1 MSKTAPT
8 TETQGSTTRS
18 ASRRERLVDA
28 VATWGFRLPRQRVPY
43 SVTSSIPVPMRDGVR
58 LLTDHY
64 APKGAAY
71 GTVLLRSPY
80 QRAGIVPHIL
90 VGLFAARGYHVIVQS
105 CRGTF
110 GSEGRFVPGENEIED
125 GADTVSWLREQPWF
139 DGRFVGVGGSYLSYT
154 LWSMLMEPPREMVAA
169 VSFVS
174 FHDFFRVVHGTG
186 AFTLNDSLDWCDSL
200 ARQEH
205 ASLIGELVG
214 GPRTRRRLTRAY
226 AGLPVTE
233 GEEQYV
239 GAGSDWYRQW
249 AARTDAADP
258 YWRRRD
264 LTAALDRVDVPVHFI
279 SGWQDLFVRQTIQQF
294 QRLHERGV
302 DATLTVGPWTH
313 ADVLTR
319 GGPRILREAL
329 EWVDVH
335 LGGPAS
341 RVDRE
346 AVVYLVT
353 GADEWRSAAEWPPT
367 VDHRTLY
374 LAPGGRLVD
383 DLPPASAEAVGFTY
397 DPSNPTPTLG
407 GRLLARDP
415 GYREDSALA
424 RRSDTLVFAT
434 APLSEPLEVIG
445 VPTATLAH
453 RSDPP
458 GGDLWVRVSEVAP
471 DGRSQNVTEGFV
483 ASPAPGMDG
492 RTVVELDPVAHR
504 FAAGSR
510 IGLLVGGGSFPR
522 YARNLGMPGPRNEGT
537 VMRPTHQI
545 VDLGSGASALSLPV
559 PH

>member
-1 MSKTAPT
+1 MSRTVPT
-8 TETQGSTTRS
+8 TETRVSTTRS
-18 ASRRERLVDA
+18 ASRTERLVDA
-28 VATWGFRLPRQRVPY
+28 VATWGFRLPPQRFQY
-43 SVTSSIPVPMRDGVR
+43 SVTPSIPVPMRDGVR

-64 APKGAAY
+64 APKGPAY

-90 VGLFAARGYHVIVQS
+90 VGLFAARGYHVVVQS

-125 GADTVSWLREQPWF
+125 GAATVSWLREQPWF

-154 LWSMLMEPPREMVAA
+154 LWSMLMEPPPEMVAA

-186 AFTLNDSLDWCDSL
+186 AFTVNDSLDWCDSL

-205 ASLIGELVG
+205 SSLIGELVG

-249 AARTDAADP
+249 ATRTDPEDP

-264 LTAALDRVDVPVHFI
+264 LTAALDRVNVPVHFI
-279 SGWQDLFVRQTIQQF
+279 SGWQDLFVGQTIAQF
-294 QRLHERGV
+294 QRLRERGV

-329 EWVDVH
+329 DWVDVH
-335 LGGPAS
+335 LGGPAE
-341 RVDRE
+341 RVNRE

-353 GADEWRSAAEWPPT
+353 GADEWRSAAEWPPS

-445 VPTATLAH
+445 VPKATLAH
-453 RSDPP
+453 RSEPG

-471 DGRSQNVTEGFV
+471 DGRSHNVTEGFV
-483 ASPAPGMDG
+483 ASPAAGMDG
-492 RTVVELDPVAHR
+492 RTVVDLDPVAHR

-522 YARNLGMPGPRNEGT
+522 YARNLGMPGVRNEGT
-537 VMRPTHQI
+537 AMAATRQTLG
-545 VDLGSGASALSLPV
+545 LGSGASALSLPV

>member
-1 MSKTAPT
+1 MSRTLPT
-8 TETQGSTTRS
+8 TETRAEGTRA
-18 ASRRERLVDA
+18 ASRTERLVDDI
-28 VATWGFRLPRQRVPY
+28 ATRGFRLPPQRMPY
-43 SVTSSIPVPMRDGVR
+43 SVTPSISVLMRDGAR

-64 APKGAAY
+64 APEGPAF

-80 QRAGIVPHIL
+80 QRAGIVPHVL
-90 VGLFAARGYHVIVQS
+90 VGLFAARGYHVVVQS

-154 LWSMLMEPPREMVAA
+154 LWSMLMDPPPEMVAA

-200 ARQEH
+200 ARQERT
-205 ASLIGELVG
+205 SLVGQLVG
-214 GPRTRRRLTRAY
+214 GPRAKRRLARAY

-239 GAGSDWYRQW
+239 GAGSEWYRDW
-249 AARTDAADP
+249 ATRTEATDP

-264 LTAALDRVDVPVHFI
+264 LTAALDRVDVPMHII
-279 SGWQDLFVRQTIQQF
+279 SGWQDLFVGQTIGQF
-294 QRLHERGV
+294 QRLRERGV
-302 DATLTVGPWTH
+302 DATLTLGPWTH
-313 ADVLTR
+313 AELLTR
-319 GGPRILREAL
+319 GGRRILRETL
-329 EWVDVH
+329 DWVDVH

-341 RVDRE
+341 RVQRE
-346 AVVYLVT
+346 RVTYLVT
-353 GADEWRSAAEWPPT
+353 GADEWRSASEWPPS
-367 VDHRTLY
+367 VNHRTVY
-374 LAPGGRLVD
+374 LAPDGRLVD
-383 DLPPASAEAVGFTY
+383 DLPPAAVEGVGFTY
-397 DPSNPTPTLG
+397 DPSDPTPTVG

-434 APLSEPLEVIG
+434 APLSEPLEIVG
-445 VPTATLAH
+445 VPKVTVAH
-453 RSDPP
+453 RSDPA
-458 GGDLWVRVSEVAP
+458 GGDLWVRISEVAP

-483 ASPAPGMDG
+483 ASPAAGMDG
-492 RTVVELDPVAHR
+492 RTTVELDPVAHR

-510 IGLLVGGGSFPR
+510 LGLLVGGGSFPR
-522 YARNLGMPGPRNEGT
+522 YARNLGMPGARNEGT
-537 VMRPTHQI
+537 AMRPTRQTL
-545 VDLGSGASALSLPV
+545 DLASGASALSLPI
-559 PH
+559 PR

>member
-1 MSKTAPT
+1 MSRTVPT
-8 TETQGSTTRS
+8 TDIRVSTSRS
-18 ASRRERLVDA
+18 ASRTERLVDA
-28 VATWGFRLPRQRVPY
+28 FATWGFRLPPQRVPY
-43 SVTSSIPVPMRDGVR
+43 SVTSSIPVLMRDGVR

-71 GTVLLRSPY
+71 GTVVLRSPY
-80 QRAGIVPHIL
+80 QRAGIVPHVL
-90 VGLFAARGYHVIVQS
+90 VGLFAARGYHVVVQS

-125 GADTVSWLREQPWF
+125 GADTVAWLREQPWF

-154 LWSMLMEPPREMVAA
+154 LWSMLMDPPPEMVAG

-200 ARQEH
+200 ARQERT
-205 ASLIGELVG
+205 SLVGEFIG
-214 GPRTRRRLTRAY
+214 GPRTKRRLARAY

-249 AARTDAADP
+249 ATRTEPMDP

-264 LTAALDRVDVPVHFI
+264 LTAALDRVDVPVLII
-279 SGWQDLFVRQTIQQF
+279 SGWQDLFLGQTLEQY
-294 QRLHERGV
+294 QRLRERGV
-302 DATLTVGPWTH
+302 DATLTIGPWTH
-313 ADVLTR
+313 AEVLTR

-329 EWVDVH
+329 DWVDVH

-341 RVDRE
+341 GVDRE
-346 AVVYLVT
+346 PVSYVVT
-353 GADEWRSAAEWPPT
+353 GADEWRSAVEWPPS
-367 VDHRTLY
+367 VDGRTLY
-374 LAPGGRLVD
+374 LAPGRRLAD
-383 DLPPASAEAVGFTY
+383 DLPPASAGAVGFTY
-397 DPSNPTPTLG
+397 DPNDPTPTLG
-407 GRLLARDP
+407 GRLLARKS

-424 RRSDTLVFAT
+424 LRSDTLVFAT
-434 APLSEPLEVIG
+434 APLSEPLEVVG
-445 VPTATLAH
+445 VPRATLAH
-453 RSDPP
+453 RSDPV
-458 GGDLWVRVSEVAP
+458 GGDLWVRISEVAP

-483 ASPAPGMDG
+483 ASPAAGMDG

-510 IGLLVGGGSFPR
+510 LGLLVGGGSFPR

-537 VMRPTHQI
+537 AMTPTRQT

-559 PH
+559 LR

>member
-1 MSKTAPT
+1 MSRTVPT
-8 TETQGSTTRS
+8 TDTRVSTSRS
-18 ASRRERLVDA
+18 ASHTERLVDA
-28 VATWGFRLPRQRVPY
+28 FATWGFRLPPQRVPY
-43 SVTSSIPVPMRDGVR
+43 SVTSSIPVLMRDGVR

-71 GTVLLRSPY
+71 GTVVLRSPY
-80 QRAGIVPHIL
+80 QRAGIVPHVL
-90 VGLFAARGYHVIVQS
+90 VGLFAARGYHVVVQS

-125 GADTVSWLREQPWF
+125 GADTVAWLREQPWF

-154 LWSMLMEPPREMVAA
+154 LWSMLMDPPPEMVAG

-200 ARQEH
+200 ARQERT
-205 ASLIGELVG
+205 SLVGEFIG
-214 GPRTRRRLTRAY
+214 GPRTKRRLARAY

-249 AARTDAADP
+249 ATRTEPMDP

-264 LTAALDRVDVPVHFI
+264 LTAALDRVDVPVLII
-279 SGWQDLFVRQTIQQF
+279 SGWQDLFLGQTLEQY
-294 QRLHERGV
+294 QRLRERGV
-302 DATLTVGPWTH
+302 DATLTIGPWTH
-313 ADVLTR
+313 AEVLTR

-329 EWVDVH
+329 DWVDVH

-341 RVDRE
+341 GVDRE
-346 AVVYLVT
+346 PVSYVVT
-353 GADEWRSAAEWPPT
+353 GADEWRSAIEWPPS
-367 VDHRTLY
+367 VDGRTLY
-374 LAPGGRLVD
+374 LAPGRRLAD
-383 DLPPASAEAVGFTY
+383 DLPPASAGAVGFTY
-397 DPSNPTPTLG
+397 DPNDPTPTLG
-407 GRLLARDP
+407 GRLLARKS

-424 RRSDTLVFAT
+424 LRSDTLVFAT
-434 APLSEPLEVIG
+434 APLSEPLEVVG
-445 VPTATLAH
+445 VPRATLAH
-453 RSDPP
+453 RSDPV
-458 GGDLWVRVSEVAP
+458 GGDLWVRISEVAP

-483 ASPAPGMDG
+483 ASPAAGMDG

-510 IGLLVGGGSFPR
+510 LGLLVGGGSFPR

-537 VMRPTHQI
+537 AMTPTRQT
-545 VDLGSGASALSLPV
+545 VDLGSGASALSLPILR
-559 PH
+559 

>member
-1 MSKTAPT
+1 M
-8 TETQGSTTRS
+8 
-18 ASRRERLVDA
+18 RE
-28 VATWGFRLPRQRVPY
+28 
-43 SVTSSIPVPMRDGVR
+43 GVR

-71 GTVLLRSPY
+71 GTVLMRSPY
-80 QRAGIVPHIL
+80 QRAGIVPHVL
-90 VGLFAARGYHVIVQS
+90 VGLFAARGYHVVVQS

-154 LWSMLMEPPREMVAA
+154 LWSMLMDPPPEMVAA

-200 ARQEH
+200 ARQEGTG
-205 ASLIGELVG
+205 LLGELVG
-214 GPRTRRRLTRAY
+214 GPRTKRRLTRAY
-226 AGLPVTE
+226 AGLPVIE

-239 GAGSDWYRQW
+239 GAGSDWYREW
-249 AARTDAADP
+249 ATRTDPTDP

-264 LTAALDRVDVPVHFI
+264 LSAALDRVDVPVHII
-279 SGWQDLFVRQTIQQF
+279 SGWQDLFVGQTLEQF
-294 QRLHERGV
+294 QRLRERGV
-302 DATLTVGPWTH
+302 PATLTVGPWTH
-313 ADVLTR
+313 AEVLTR

-329 EWVDVH
+329 DWVDVH

-341 RVDRE
+341 TVERE
-346 AVVYLVT
+346 PVSYLVT
-353 GADEWRSAAEWPPT
+353 GADEWRSASEWPPS

-374 LAPGGRLVD
+374 LAPGRRLVD
-383 DLPPASAEAVGFTY
+383 DLPPASAAAVGFTY
-397 DPSNPTPTLG
+397 DPSDPTPTLG

-415 GYREDSALA
+415 GYREDSALT

-434 APLSEPLEVIG
+434 APLAASLEVVG
-445 VPTATLAH
+445 SPRVTLAH
-453 RSDPP
+453 RSDPA
-458 GGDLWVRVSEVAP
+458 GGDLWVRISEVAP

-483 ASPAPGMDG
+483 ASPAAGMDG
-492 RTVVELDPVAHR
+492 RTTVELDPVAHR

-510 IGLLVGGGSFPR
+510 LGLLVGGGSFPR
-522 YARNLGMPGPRNEGT
+522 YARNLGMPGARNEGT
-537 VMRPTHQI
+537 AMTPTHQTL
-545 VDLGSGASALSLPV
+545 DLASGASALSLPV
-559 PH
+559 PR

>member
-1 MSKTAPT
+1 MSRTVPT
-8 TETQGSTTRS
+8 TDARASTSRS
-18 ASRRERLVDA
+18 ASRTERLVDA
-28 VATWGFRLPRQRVPY
+28 FATWGFRLPPQRVPY
-43 SVTSSIPVPMRDGVR
+43 SVTSSIPVLMRDGVR

-80 QRAGIVPHIL
+80 QRAGIVPHVL
-90 VGLFAARGYHVIVQS
+90 VGLFAARGYHVVVQS

-125 GADTVSWLREQPWF
+125 GADTVAWLREQPWF

-154 LWSMLMEPPREMVAA
+154 LWSMLMDPPPEMVAA

-200 ARQEH
+200 ARQERT
-205 ASLIGELVG
+205 SLVGEFIG
-214 GPRTRRRLTRAY
+214 GPRTKRRLARAY

-239 GAGSDWYRQW
+239 GAASDWYRQW
-249 AARTDAADP
+249 ATRTEPMDP

-264 LTAALDRVDVPVHFI
+264 LTAALDRVDVPVLII
-279 SGWQDLFVRQTIQQF
+279 SGWQDLFLGQTIEQY
-294 QRLHERGV
+294 QRLRERGV
-302 DATLTVGPWTH
+302 DATLTIGPWTH
-313 ADVLTR
+313 AEVLTR

-329 EWVDVH
+329 DWVDVH
-335 LGGPAS
+335 LRGPAS

-346 AVVYLVT
+346 PVSYLVT
-353 GADEWRSAAEWPPT
+353 GADEWRSAVEWPPS
-367 VDHRTLY
+367 VDGRTLY
-374 LAPGGRLVD
+374 LAPGRRLAD
-383 DLPPASAEAVGFTY
+383 DLPPASAGAVGFTY
-397 DPSNPTPTLG
+397 DPNDPTPTLG
-407 GRLLARDP
+407 GRLLARES

-434 APLSEPLEVIG
+434 APLSEPLEVVG
-445 VPTATLAH
+445 VPRATLAH
-453 RSDPP
+453 RSDPV
-458 GGDLWVRVSEVAP
+458 GGDLWVRISEVAP

-483 ASPAPGMDG
+483 ASPAAGMDG

-510 IGLLVGGGSFPR
+510 LGLLVGGGSFPR

-537 VMRPTHQI
+537 AMTSTRQT
-545 VDLGSGASALSLPV
+545 VDLGSGASALSLPILR
-559 PH
+559 

>member
-1 MSKTAPT
+1 MSRTVPT
-8 TETQGSTTRS
+8 TETPVATTRP
-18 ASRRERLVDA
+18 ASRSERLVDE
-28 VATWGFRLPRQRVPY
+28 VTTWGFRLPPRRMPY
-43 SVTSSIPVPMRDGVR
+43 SVTPAIPVPMRDGVR

-71 GTVLLRSPY
+71 GTVLMRSPY
-80 QRAGIVPHIL
+80 QRAGPVPHVL
-90 VGLFAARGYHVIVQS
+90 VGLFAARGYHVVVQS

-125 GADTVSWLREQPWF
+125 GADTVSWLRDQPWF
-139 DGRFVGVGGSYLSYT
+139 EGRFVGVGASYLSYT
-154 LWSMLMEPPREMVAA
+154 LWSMLMEPPPEMVAA
-169 VSFVS
+169 VSLVS

-205 ASLIGELVG
+205 TSLVGELVG

-233 GEEQYV
+233 GEELYV

-249 AARTDAADP
+249 ASRNDPTDP

-264 LTAALDRVDVPVHFI
+264 LTAALDWVDVPVHFI
-279 SGWQDLFVRQTIQQF
+279 SGWQDLFVGQTIAEF
-294 QRLHERGV
+294 QRLRERGV
-302 DATLTVGPWTH
+302 DASLTVGPWTH

-319 GGPRILREAL
+319 GGRRILREML
-329 EWVDVH
+329 EWVDSQ

-341 RVDRE
+341 MVERE
-346 AVVYLVT
+346 PVNYLVT
-353 GADEWRSAAEWPPT
+353 GADEWRSASEWPPFA
-367 VDHRTLY
+367 DHRTLY
-374 LAPGGRLVD
+374 LAPEDRLVD
-383 DLPPASAEAVGFTY
+383 DPPPASAEAVGFTY
-397 DPSNPTPTLG
+397 DPSDPTPTLG

-434 APLSEPLEVIG
+434 QPLSQPLELIG
-445 VPTATLAH
+445 VPKATLAH
-453 RSDPP
+453 RSEPA
-458 GGDLWVRVSEVAP
+458 GGDLWVRISEVAP
-471 DGRSQNVTEGFV
+471 DGRSQNVTEGFA
-483 ASPAPGMDG
+483 ASPAAGMDG

-510 IGLLVGGGSFPR
+510 LGVLVGGGSFPR

-537 VMRPTHQI
+537 AMTPTHQTL
-545 VDLGSGASALSLPV
+545 DLGSGASALSLPA

>member
-1 MSKTAPT
+1 MSRTLPT
-8 TETQGSTTRS
+8 TETRAEGTRA
-18 ASRRERLVDA
+18 ASRTERLVDDI
-28 VATWGFRLPRQRVPY
+28 ATRGFRLPPQRMPY
-43 SVTSSIPVPMRDGVR
+43 SVTPSISVLMRDGAR

-64 APKGAAY
+64 APEGPAF

-80 QRAGIVPHIL
+80 QRAGIVPHVL
-90 VGLFAARGYHVIVQS
+90 VGLFAARGYHVVVQS

-154 LWSMLMEPPREMVAA
+154 LWSMLMDPPPEMVAA

-205 ASLIGELVG
+205 TSLVGELVG
-214 GPRTRRRLTRAY
+214 GPRTKRRLTRAY

-249 AARTDAADP
+249 ATRTDPADP
-258 YWRRRD
+258 YWRRRN

-279 SGWQDLFVRQTIQQF
+279 SGWQDLFVGQTIAQY
-294 QRLHERGV
+294 QRLRERGV
-302 DATLTVGPWTH
+302 DATLTIGPWTH
-313 ADVLTR
+313 ADLLTR
-319 GGPRILREAL
+319 GGPRILREML

-346 AVVYLVT
+346 RVSYLVT
-353 GADEWRSAAEWPPT
+353 GADEWRLAADWPPS

-374 LAPGGRLVD
+374 LAPGGRLID
-383 DLPPASAEAVGFTY
+383 DLPPASAEAVAFTY
-397 DPSNPTPTLG
+397 DPSDPTPTLG

-445 VPTATLAH
+445 VPRATLAH
-453 RSDPP
+453 HSDPA
-458 GGDLWVRVSEVAP
+458 GGDLWVRVSAVAP
-471 DGRSQNVTEGFV
+471 DGRSQNVSEGFLG
-483 ASPAPGMDG
+483 SPAASMDG
-492 RTVVELDPVAHR
+492 RTVVELDPVGHR

-522 YARNLGMPGPRNEGT
+522 YARNLGMPGARNEGT
-537 VMRPTHQI
+537 AMAPTRQTLG
-545 VDLGSGASALSLPV
+545 LGSGASALSLPV